1 MSFSDIY
8 TNARNAIRQNVPYGV
23 RVAGKA
29 LTGGYTPELGGGLMG
44 AADNAF
50 LNPGSQGPTPQES
63 LTSGL
68 QNAFGPPSQGRVLGA
83 TDVAG
88 PQQPYGPQ
96 QPSINLSQPLLSDPS
111 LGGGG
116 GGGGPAIPTFQPI
129 VYKGQQFN
137 DLNSYQNA
145 VHSDAVDQYNQQKK
159 MLETAYQNGLISFDQ
174 AQAQINQNRENI
186 KVQAQDLLTNA
197 ERSKQAIEGAR
208 GTSLSGI
215 SQYFSQN
222 SPEAYQSAQGA
233 LEGKAVAQADQGLQ
247 DLSRSTQLG
256 QTSID
261 QALGGLTQDEGNL
274 ARQKQDAI
282 NQYQNN
288 VTGLDNALRTQEDAL
303 ANNQLNFAAQ
313 QQQARAAQQTAR
325 TASVKQYDPTEILK
339 GLAGLYQQDTDSYGL
354 TPQQAQANIKQT
366 LQQTGL
372 SAKDQAAIEQYFYG
386 NFLPQFNAV
395 Q

>member
-50 LNPGSQGPTPQES
+50 LNPGSQGPTPQQS
-63 LTSGL
+63 LTAGL
-68 QNAFGPPSQGRVLGA
+68 QNTFGPPSQGQVLGA
-83 TDVAG
+83 YDSNGPVQG
-88 PQQPYGPQ
+88 PQKPA
-96 QPSINLSQPLLSDPS
+96 IDITQPLNSDPS
-111 LGGGG
+111 LSGGGSA
-116 GGGGPAIPTFQPI
+116 GPAIPTFQPI

-145 VHSDAVDQYNQQKK
+145 IHSDAVDQYNQQKK

-174 AQAQINQNRENI
+174 AQGQINQNRENI
-186 KVQAQDLLTNA
+186 KTQAQDLLINA
-197 ERSKQAIEGAR
+197 QRSQQAIEGAR

-222 SPEAYQSAQGA
+222 SPEAYQSTQGA
-233 LEGKAVAQADQGLQ
+233 LEGKAVQQADQGLQ
-247 DLSRSTQLG
+247 DLNRSTAES

-261 QALGGLTQDEGNL
+261 QALGGLNQDSQNL
-274 ARQKQDAI
+274 DRQKQSAVD
-282 NQYQNN
+282 QYQNN
-288 VTGLDNALRTQEDAL
+288 LTGLDTALRTQEDQL
-303 ANNQLNFAAQ
+303 ANNQLNFATQ
-313 QQQARAAQQTAR
+313 QQQARAAQSTAR
-325 TASVKQYDPTEILK
+325 TAAVKQYDPTEVLK
-339 GLAGLYQQDTDSYGL
+339 GLAGLYQQDTNSYGL
-354 TPQQAQANIKQT
+354 SHDQAAANIKQT